1 MPKNDFISDNL
12 VHMRDRLKENAAKA
26 AVSGAVPPAVREPE
40 PEKPRLSAR
49 QPMRS
54 ASGGDDDFLRQKR
67 EFEGYL
73 ERDRAAAAASLEVE
87 TRRLEELQ
95 RFAAALEELDRAFRQ
110 LGPAESAETRR
121 ELEKLRFAHY
131 RAAGRASAFLREKSG
146 GPLPGA
152 AAAEKPFRRSVSES
166 LQLAAAVVVS
176 ALIVASALFILFH

>member
-1 MPKNDFISDNL
+1 MSNIAFITDSQDSGSLSGYLWEAANILRGPVDAADFKTYIFPL
-12 VHMRDRLKENAAKA
+12 LFFK
-26 AVSGAVPPAVREPE
+26 
-40 PEKPRLSAR
+40 RLS
-49 QPMRS
+49 
-54 ASGGDDDFLRQKR
+54 DVYD
-67 EFEGYL
+67 
-73 ERDRAAAAASLEVE
+73 
-87 TRRLEELQ
+87 EE
-95 RFAAALEELDRAFRQ
+95 FAAALEELDRAFRQ

-166 LQLAAAVVVS
+166 LPLAAAVVVS

>member
-95 RFAAALEELDRAFRQ
+95 RFAAALEELDRAAR
-110 LGPAESAETRR
+110 PSPPR
-121 ELEKLRFAHY
+121 
-131 RAAGRASAFLREKSG
+131 
-146 GPLPGA
+146 PGA
-152 AAAEKPFRRSVSES
+152 SSKSFALRTIAPPEGLRRFCGKNPAARCRGRPRRRSRS
-166 LQLAAAVVVS
+166 AAVCRS
-176 ALIVASALFILFH
+176 RSRSRRRSSCRR

>member
-73 ERDRAAAAASLEVE
+73 ER
-87 TRRLEELQ
+87 
-95 RFAAALEELDRAFRQ
+95 AFRQ

-166 LQLAAAVVVS
+166 LPLAAAVVVS

>member
-1 MPKNDFISDNL
+1 
-12 VHMRDRLKENAAKA
+12 
-26 AVSGAVPPAVREPE
+26 
-40 PEKPRLSAR
+40 
-49 QPMRS
+49 MRS

-110 LGPAESAETRR
+110 L
-121 ELEKLRFAHY
+121 EKLRFAHY

-166 LQLAAAVVVS
+166 LPLAAAVVVS

>member
-87 TRRLEELQ
+87 T
-95 RFAAALEELDRAFRQ
+95 
-110 LGPAESAETRR
+110 
-121 ELEKLRFAHY
+121 
-131 RAAGRASAFLREKSG
+131 
-146 GPLPGA
+146 
-152 AAAEKPFRRSVSES
+152 
-166 LQLAAAVVVS
+166 
-176 ALIVASALFILFH
+176 

>member
-67 EFEGYL
+67 VLIVHGGGFNWKEPDHFRIVYL
-73 ERDRAAAAASLEVE
+73 PRISI
-87 TRRLEELQ
+87 LEE
-95 RFAAALEELDRAFRQ
+95 AVD
-110 LGPAESAETRR
+110 
-121 ELEKLRFAHY
+121 KLA
-131 RAAGRASAFLREKSG
+131 AFLRDY
-146 GPLPGA
+146 
-152 AAAEKPFRRSVSES
+152 RR
-166 LQLAAAVVVS
+166 
-176 ALIVASALFILFH
+176 

>member
-95 RFAAALEELDRAFRQ
+95 RFAAALEELAPSPPR
-110 LGPAESAETRR
+110 
-121 ELEKLRFAHY
+121 
-131 RAAGRASAFLREKSG
+131 
-146 GPLPGA
+146 PGA
-152 AAAEKPFRRSVSES
+152 SSKSFALRTIAPPEGLRRFCGKNPAARCRGRPRRRSRS
-166 LQLAAAVVVS
+166 AAVCRS
-176 ALIVASALFILFH
+176 RSRSRRRSSCRR

>member
-26 AVSGAVPPAVREPE
+26 AVPGAVPSAVREPE

-95 RFAAALEELDRAFRQ
+95 RFAAALEELERRGEPNA
-110 LGPAESAETRR
+110 AEQTR
-121 ELEKLRFAHY
+121 L
-131 RAAGRASAFLREKSG
+131 LREIRAQAQ
-146 GPLPGA
+146 A
-152 AAAEKPFRRSVSES
+152 ADAA
-166 LQLAAAVVVS
+166 LS
-176 ALIVASALFILFH
+176 ACCRKDEEDAYGTDL

>member
-26 AVSGAVPPAVREPE
+26 AVPGAVPSAVREPE

-73 ERDRAAAAASLEVE
+73 ERDRAAAAASLEE
-87 TRRLEELQ
+87 TPGLQ
-95 RFAAALEELDRAFRQ
+95 
-110 LGPAESAETRR
+110 
-121 ELEKLRFAHY
+121 
-131 RAAGRASAFLREKSG
+131 
-146 GPLPGA
+146 
-152 AAAEKPFRRSVSES
+152 V
-166 LQLAAAVVVS
+166 
-176 ALIVASALFILFH
+176 

>member
-26 AVSGAVPPAVREPE
+26 AVPGAVPSAVREPE

-67 EFEGYL
+67 EFEGSL
-73 ERDRAAAAASLEVE
+73 ERDRAAA
-87 TRRLEELQ
+87 
-95 RFAAALEELDRAFRQ
+95 AAALEELDRAFRQ

-146 GPLPGA
+146 GPLPGT

-166 LQLAAAVVVS
+166 LPLAAAVVVS